1 MMKSTFIAS
10 CISAMAISAS
20 LDSALGDFKDGIKS
34 LQAEQ
39 SATDDLQM
47 DIISLLVNKIQQ
59 LEDKIDS
66 DIGTLDDKLGTL
78 EDQQA
83 GVYGMLAGLNGKVS
97 SLEGQRITG
106 DYFHTN
112 EAALV
117 LAAET
122 DVVLHTFTVPSG
134 EVLDFMANFTSHEAS
149 ANNATS
155 LYLY

>member
-10 CISAMAISAS
+10 CISAMAMSAS

-83 GVYGMLAGLNGKVS
+83 GVYGMLA
-97 SLEGQRITG
+97 
-106 DYFHTN
+106 
-112 EAALV
+112 
-117 LAAET
+117 
-122 DVVLHTFTVPSG
+122 
-134 EVLDFMANFTSHEAS
+134 
-149 ANNATS
+149 
-155 LYLY
+155 